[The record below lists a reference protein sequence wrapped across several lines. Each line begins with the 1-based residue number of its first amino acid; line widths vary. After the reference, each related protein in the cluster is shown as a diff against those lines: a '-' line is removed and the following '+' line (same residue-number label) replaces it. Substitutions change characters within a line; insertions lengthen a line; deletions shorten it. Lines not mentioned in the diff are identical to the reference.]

1 MAHLVD
7 VKQQRLIADYS
18 SEVKGGEKK
27 LTFKGVES
35 LVVKINHS
43 LSRKK

>member
-1 MAHLVD
+1 MMHLVD
-7 VKQQRLIADYS
+7 VKQKTLLADYT

-35 LVVKINHS
+35 LVVKINNTF
-43 LSRKK
+43 SRLQ